1 MNRKYDMQYFINKI
15 NQIRSIRKDIA
26 ITSDVIVGF
35 PGETDEDFNITK
47 ENIKKIKFTELHV
60 FPYSK
65 REGTPAAIMKNQ
77 IDGNVKKQRV
87 KELIEVSEELKNEY
101 YKKFIGK
108 SLEVLVETYS
118 DGYLIGHLSNYGKVK
133 FKGDECLLHS
143 LVMVKLNDYINDEF
157 MGGLIG

>member
-1 MNRKYDMQYFINKI
+1 
-15 NQIRSIRKDIA
+15 
-26 ITSDVIVGF
+26 
-35 PGETDEDFNITK
+35 
-47 ENIKKIKFTELHV
+47 
-60 FPYSK
+60 
-65 REGTPAAIMKNQ
+65 MKNQ
-77 IDGNVKKQRV
+77 IDGNIKKQRV

-133 FKGDECLLHS
+133 FKGDESLLHN

-157 MGGLIG
+157 MGGLIKEEVQV

>member
-1 MNRKYDMQYFINKI
+1 
-15 NQIRSIRKDIA
+15 
-26 ITSDVIVGF
+26 
-35 PGETDEDFNITK
+35 
-47 ENIKKIKFTELHV
+47 
-60 FPYSK
+60 
-65 REGTPAAIMKNQ
+65 MKNQ

-133 FKGDECLLHS
+133 FKGDEGLLHS
-143 LVMVKLNDYINDEF
+143 LVMVKLNDYENDEF
-157 MGGLIG
+157 NGELIG